1 MKPSAEKTKLLIFGR
16 ERDNINPTLKFD
28 ELTIEKSDEH
38 TILGI
43 HVNTKLNP
51 DKWIKRMRDT
61 WRHGTSIIRRIAN
74 KHGGDGEGIARTIVQ
89 AALIP
94 KVMYGGRFYRLTLNH
109 WARLETLMNDARR
122 CISGLPRQT
131 RLEELHKCV
140 PFPSLKEL
148 ASTQEQAQRVKMQHT
163 KQGREIAKLL
173 GWKLENNTP
182 IPDQLP
188 PWERI
193 DIAQSA
199 PIPRKMNSDKNKERR
214 RHKAMK
220 HAEEVKA
227 IIHCNDSHTIVCYP
241 DASFS
246 ERGNAALAWY
256 VENTKTTCTKH
267 APYCRTA
274 QEAEITAIEEA
285 LNALGQE
292 AQCGTSIIMF
302 TDSQDAIRSLKTHQE
317 TGKAIRNITTT
328 AIKLRMRDIRASVR
342 WIPGHEGI
350 EGNEIANEAAGEL
363 TRSFLRC
370 LQCHSEASAPSR
382 THQNPPQMSQ
392 PIESSKCEP
401 DGFYDPF
408 WEIKAA
414 RIALKKNIDKHK
426 DVARESLP
434 KGFRRHESVLLR
446 RLQAGAA
453 ITPSITK
460 KWADAKKKKKN
471 PDFVPKPD
479 QCKYCLENLRADT
492 QHLVWECSKL
502 DQERNDALGALN
514 HEDKPSTLDEWV
526 NPAGDSERRSLILR
540 SLVDFLKTADLGR
553 DL

>member
-16 ERDNINPTLKFD
+16 ERDNTNPTLKFD
-28 ELTIEKSDEH
+28 EQTIEKSDEH

-61 WRHGTSIIRRIAN
+61 WRHGTSIIRIIAN
-74 KHGGDGEGIARTIVQ
+74 KHGGAGEGIARTIVQ

-94 KVMYGGRFYRLTLNH
+94 KVMYGCRFYRLTLHH
-109 WARLETLMNDARR
+109 WARLEALMNDARR

-148 ASTQEQAQRVKMQHT
+148 ASTKEQAQRVKMQHT

-173 GWKLENNTP
+173 GWKLENNAP
-182 IPDQLP
+182 IPDQLT

-199 PIPRKMNSDKNKERR
+199 PIPRKMNGEKNKERR

-227 IIHCNDSHTIVCYP
+227 IIECNDSPTIVCYT
-241 DASFS
+241 DAAFS

-317 TGKAIRNITTT
+317 TCKAIRNIMTT

-370 LQCHSEASAPSR
+370 LQCHPEAPAPSR
-382 THQNPPQMSQ
+382 THQNPPQTSK
-392 PIESSKCEP
+392 PIESPKSEP

-414 RIALKKNIDKHK
+414 RIALKKNINKHK
-426 DVARESLP
+426 DVARESLH

-453 ITPSITK
+453 ITPS
-460 KWADAKKKKKN
+460 
-471 PDFVPKPD
+471 
-479 QCKYCLENLRADT
+479 
-492 QHLVWECSKL
+492 L
-502 DQERNDALGALN
+502 DQARNDALGALN
-514 HEDKPSTLDEWV
+514 CEDKPSTLDEWV

-540 SLVDFLKTADLGR
+540 SLVDFLKTANLGR